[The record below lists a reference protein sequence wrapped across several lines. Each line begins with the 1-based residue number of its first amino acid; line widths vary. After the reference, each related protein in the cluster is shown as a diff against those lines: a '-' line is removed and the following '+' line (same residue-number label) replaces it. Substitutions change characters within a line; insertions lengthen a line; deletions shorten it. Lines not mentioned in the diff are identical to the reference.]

1 MNEPRQYTPL
11 SSSTALFARTLYSGY
26 RMSSTRKRNNTR
38 LSVRVTT
45 DEWAG
50 WSACSISME
59 KPLSAIIRDAVA
71 EYIADP
77 PLEPEP
83 REMLRRMAKPA
94 ARVGLLSALRETNH
108 LNKVIVLRLSTEDLR
123 QWKMLARAF
132 KKPLSVMIRR
142 AVNLYLA
149 EEEYYVRKLVS
160 GWRKEDDSESEGVDS
175 V

>member
-1 MNEPRQYTPL
+1 
-11 SSSTALFARTLYSGY
+11 
-26 RMSSTRKRNNTR
+26 
-38 LSVRVTT
+38 
-45 DEWAG
+45 
-50 WSACSISME
+50 ME
-59 KPLSAIIRDAVA
+59 KPLSAIIRDAVD

-142 AVNLYLA
+142 AVNHYLG